1 MRIARKIGAVIEDG
15 AMAVVFGLR
24 ISVEVSTD
32 EAEEWRFYVVLLA
45 RSSISDVPR
54 DRCCF

>member
-1 MRIARKIGAVIEDG
+1 MIEDG

-32 EAEEWRFYVVLLA
+32 EAEEWGFYVVLLA

>member
-1 MRIARKIGAVIEDG
+1 
-15 AMAVVFGLR
+15 MAVVFGLR

-32 EAEEWRFYVVLLA
+32 EAEEWGFFYVVLLA